1 MSIEENVQIVKD
13 FFAAMGGDNKQDL
26 LALVA
31 EDIEWIIPGEDWP
44 LAGTHRGHAELA
56 AVLQKASEEVE
67 TTYPE
72 PPEFVAQGDRVL
84 VVGVATGKI
93 KATNKPFKDDWVFD
107 ITVRD
112 RKVTKIREYIDT
124 QALARASRDGRVRAG
139 VALAICGHRVGVD
152 GGSPVDRPLA
162 RRALVECPTVKEI
175 PMYDQSKLSELI
187 RFARVDA
194 GSTVIDVYPG
204 DGDWTRLFSDIVGP
218 EGRVYS
224 FVPAEVAH
232 FKNDP
237 VGRMRT
243 LAKEPGRENVEAVS
257 ADLVAMP
264 EATQPADVLWLHL
277 FYHDLHTALIQARGA
292 TAAHFNRA
300 VYERLKP
307 GGSYVIVDHAAAV
320 GAGTS
325 DAQSLHRIEPAS
337 VREEVEAAGFVLD
350 AESTMLANKDD
361 PHSIKVFD
369 PSIKGE
375 TDRFAYRFVK
385 L

>member
-1 MSIEENVQIVKD
+1 
-13 FFAAMGGDNKQDL
+13 
-26 LALVA
+26 
-31 EDIEWIIPGEDWP
+31 
-44 LAGTHRGHAELA
+44 
-56 AVLQKASEEVE
+56 
-67 TTYPE
+67 
-72 PPEFVAQGDRVL
+72 
-84 VVGVATGKI
+84 
-93 KATNKPFKDDWVFD
+93 
-107 ITVRD
+107 
-112 RKVTKIREYIDT
+112 
-124 QALARASRDGRVRAG
+124 
-139 VALAICGHRVGVD
+139 
-152 GGSPVDRPLA
+152 
-162 RRALVECPTVKEI
+162 
-175 PMYDQSKLSELI
+175 MYDPSKLSELI
-187 RFARVDA
+187 QFARVDA

-218 EGRVYS
+218 AGRVFS

-243 LAKEPGRENVEAVS
+243 LATEPGRENVQAVS

-264 EATQPADVLWLHL
+264 EVTQQADVLWMHL
-277 FYHDLHTALIQARGA
+277 FYHDLHTALMQAKGA

-307 GGSYVIVDHAAAV
+307 GGYYVIVDHAATA
-320 GAGTS
+320 GQGTS
-325 DAQSLHRIEPAS
+325 DAQSLHRIEPTA

-350 AESTMLANKDD
+350 AESSMLARSED

-385 L
+385 R

>member
-1 MSIEENVQIVKD
+1 MLTQENVQTVKN
-13 FFAAMGGDNKQDL
+13 FFAALGRGDKRGL

-31 EDIEWIIPGEDWP
+31 KDIEWIIPGEDWP
-44 LAGTHRGHAELA
+44 LAGTYRGHAGLA
-56 AVLQKASEEVE
+56 NVLQKASVDVE
-67 TTYPE
+67 TKYPG
-72 PPEFVAQGDRVL
+72 PPEFVVQGDRVL
-84 VVGVATGKI
+84 VIGVATGKI
-93 KATNKPFKDDWVFD
+93 KATNKAFKDEWVFD

-112 RKVTKIREYIDT
+112 GKLTRIQEYIDT
-124 QALARASRDGRVRAG
+124 QALARASEMHASGWRSAG
-139 VALAICGHRVGVD
+139 HLRPSGWVD
-152 GGSPVDRPLA
+152 GGSTVDRPLA

-204 DGDWTRLFSDIVGP
+204 DGDGPRLFSDVVGP
-218 EGRVYS
+218 EGRVFS
-224 FVPAEVAH
+224 FVPTEIADL
-232 FKNDP
+232 KKDQ
-237 VGRMRT
+237 VGRMRA

-277 FYHDLHTALIQARGA
+277 FYHHLHTTLIQARGA
-292 TAAHFNRA
+292 TAAHFNRV
-300 VYERLKP
+300 VYHRLKP

-385 L
+385 P

>member
-1 MSIEENVQIVKD
+1 
-13 FFAAMGGDNKQDL
+13 
-26 LALVA
+26 
-31 EDIEWIIPGEDWP
+31 
-44 LAGTHRGHAELA
+44 
-56 AVLQKASEEVE
+56 
-67 TTYPE
+67 
-72 PPEFVAQGDRVL
+72 
-84 VVGVATGKI
+84 
-93 KATNKPFKDDWVFD
+93 
-107 ITVRD
+107 
-112 RKVTKIREYIDT
+112 
-124 QALARASRDGRVRAG
+124 
-139 VALAICGHRVGVD
+139 
-152 GGSPVDRPLA
+152 
-162 RRALVECPTVKEI
+162 
-175 PMYDQSKLSELI
+175 MYDQSKLSELI
-187 RFARVDA
+187 RFARIKA

-243 LAKEPGRENVEAVS
+243 LAKELGRENVEAVS

-264 EATQPADVLWLHL
+264 KVTEPADVLWLHL
-277 FYHDLHTALIQARGA
+277 FYHDLHTTLIQKKGA
-292 TAAHFNRA
+292 TAADFNRA

-307 GGSYVIVDHAAAV
+307 GGSYVIVDHAAAA

-325 DAQSLHRIEPAS
+325 VAQSQHRIDLAS

-350 AESTMLANKDD
+350 AQSTMLANKDD

-369 PSIKGE
+369 PSIKDE

-385 L
+385 P